1 MLAELS
7 EDLLFGAT
15 VLHEM
20 GVSDKAPGRERFEI
34 EGADIAANVL
44 LACGI
49 DEADV
54 QQVWD
59 AIALHTS
66 AGLAER
72 RGLLPRLVRTG
83 VLADFHLASGPARER
98 QDDLH
103 AAWPRI
109 ELETTLID
117 QIVARGSSASALPRY
132 GFGGVLLH
140 ERTAHGT
147 TEMEAAARALG
158 W

>member
-1 MLAELS
+1 M
-7 EDLLFGAT
+7 
-15 VLHEM
+15 
-20 GVSDKAPGRERFEI
+20 
-34 EGADIAANVL
+34 
-44 LACGI
+44 
-49 DEADV
+49 DETDV

-83 VLADFHLASGPARER
+83 VLADFRLATGPAREL

-117 QIVARGSSASALPRY
+117 QIVAHGSSASALPRY

>member
-1 MLAELS
+1 
-7 EDLLFGAT
+7 
-15 VLHEM
+15 V
-20 GVSDKAPGRERFEI
+20 
-34 EGADIAANVL
+34 
-44 LACGI
+44 

-54 QQVWD
+54 HQVWD

-83 VLADFHLASGPARER
+83 ILADFRLASGPAREL

-117 QIVARGSSASALPRY
+117 HIVARGQSAAALPRY
-132 GFGGVLLH
+132 GFGGVLFH
-140 ERTAHGT
+140 ERTAHST
-147 TEMEAAARALG
+147 TELEAAARALG